1 MIRRQAI
8 GMAAF
13 IPIHAPSR
21 VAPRAEWDGA
31 IGAAL
36 ILLASEAPVMTLMKV
51 APPGI
56 VSAGAQLTY
65 LVAFGFAV
73 VGLSRRGRHVAWLGP
88 ASFFA
93 LAIALTA
100 WVSTLWSILP
110 DVTWRRAFIHTATL
124 LSAFYLAS
132 FPPHRLA
139 RLIAMCGLSLVM
151 GSALLALATPQI
163 GVMQEIHIGAWSGFW
178 LEKNRLG
185 AVAALSGLACLAC
198 AAMTPRWARWLAAA
212 VFCALVVVM
221 ARSATSLAAMLL
233 GVGLFCV
240 IALIRRGPLTA
251 TVLVGAAGCAIA
263 VLGYIGLA
271 HPDWIALVLGR
282 DATFTGRT
290 EIWNAVAP
298 RIEARPWTGYGYGAF
313 WSPQADYGARIAGE
327 LGYEARNAHNAWLE
341 LRLDFG
347 VAGGMLMI
355 GLLGY
360 GLFAALAAAAR
371 SRLSFLVAPLL
382 VCTLAMSA
390 TEAVFVPAA
399 SYLWLSLL
407 AGILALQRR
416 DGADLEDDTTD
427 FR

>member
-1 MIRRQAI
+1 MIPGQAT

-21 VAPRAEWDGA
+21 AAPRPESDAA

-36 ILLASEAPVMTLMKV
+36 IALASEAPVMTLMKV
-51 APPGI
+51 APEGV
-56 VSAGAQLTY
+56 VSAGAQFTY
-65 LVAFGFAV
+65 LAALALAV
-73 VGLSRRGRHVAWLGP
+73 IGLSRRGGQVAWLGP

-93 LAIALTA
+93 VAIALTA
-100 WVSTLWSILP
+100 WASSLWSILP
-110 DVTWRRAFIHTATL
+110 DVTWRRALIHTATL

-132 FPPHRLA
+132 FPPWRLA
-139 RLIAMCGLSLVM
+139 RLVAMSGLALVA
-151 GSALLALATPQI
+151 GSAFLALAAPQI

-185 AVAALSGLACLAC
+185 AIAALSGLACLAC
-198 AAMTPRWARWLAAA
+198 AAMSPRWGRWLAAA
-212 VFCALVVVM
+212 ALCGLVVVM

-233 GVGLFCV
+233 GVGVFAV

-251 TVLVGAAGCAIA
+251 TVLVGAAGFAIA
-263 VLGYIGLA
+263 ALSYAGLA
-271 HPDWIALVLGR
+271 HPDWIAAALGR

-290 EIWNAVAP
+290 EIWSAVAP
-298 RIEARPWTGYGYGAF
+298 RIETRPWTGYGYGAF
-313 WSPQADYGARIAGE
+313 WSPEADYGARIAGE

-347 VAGGMLMI
+347 FAGVVWII

-360 GLFAALAAAAR
+360 GLIAALMAAPR
-371 SRLSFLVAPLL
+371 NRLAFLVAPLL
-382 VCTLAMSA
+382 VCALAMSA

-407 AGILALQRR
+407 AGILAMQRKA
-416 DGADLEDDTTD
+416 GEDNSHDSTNL
-427 FR
+427 R